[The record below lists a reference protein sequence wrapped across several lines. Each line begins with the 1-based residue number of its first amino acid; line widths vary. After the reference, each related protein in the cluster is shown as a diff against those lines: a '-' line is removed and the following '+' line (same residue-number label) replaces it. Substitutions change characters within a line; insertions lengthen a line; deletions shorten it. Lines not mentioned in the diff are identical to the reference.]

1 MSYDTSVAYLHS
13 EIDGLRDRIAELE
26 AENRYLRGLVA
37 SVSRDTT
44 GRDWGAGFCINCDFC
59 PWCREEDV
67 CGHLD
72 DCPAFTPDGKVRTV
86 AP

>member
-26 AENRYLRGLVA
+26 AENRYLRDLVESA
-37 SVSRDTT
+37 TSCLPESEKP
-44 GRDWGAGFCINCDFC
+44 CC
-59 PWCREEDV
+59 PWCDTPHH
-67 CGHLD
+67 GHVD
-72 DCPAFTPDGKVRTV
+72 ACPAFTAGGQVRTE

>member
-26 AENRYLRGLVA
+26 AENRYLRDLVESA
-37 SVSRDTT
+37 GSCLPESEIPCCA
-44 GRDWGAGFCINCDFC
+44 WCSGAFD
-59 PWCREEDV
+59 RHDST
-67 CGHLD
+67 
-72 DCPAFTPDGKVRTV
+72 CPAFTDDGQVRTE

>member
-26 AENRYLRGLVA
+26 AENRYLRDLVESA
-37 SVSRDTT
+37 TSWLPESEKP
-44 GRDWGAGFCINCDFC
+44 CC
-59 PWCREEDV
+59 PWCDTTHS
-67 CGHLD
+67 GHAD
-72 DCPAFTPDGKVRTV
+72 TCPAFTPDGQVRTV